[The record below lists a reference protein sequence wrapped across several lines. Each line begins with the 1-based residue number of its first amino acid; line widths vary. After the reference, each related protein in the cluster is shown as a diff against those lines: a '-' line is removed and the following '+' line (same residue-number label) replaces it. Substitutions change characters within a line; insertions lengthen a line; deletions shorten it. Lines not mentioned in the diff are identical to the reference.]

1 MSKSL
6 LLHALRRIRRYLTV
20 EKTKL
25 LAKAFINSQ
34 FSCAMLILMFADKLS
49 IVKIC
54 KVHFRTL
61 QAVYNNDKTHQE
73 LLNFSSNFSVHQRH
87 YLRFLVIEVC
97 KSFMNINLEFMWE
110 FVRKH
115 PVERNLG
122 DIVYLPPVRSS
133 CYGVNTLAF
142 RGSLLWNNLQS
153 DIKQSTNLEEFKL
166 KLSNLGNI
174 HCTCVV
180 YKRYRKTILE

>member
-1 MSKSL
+1 
-6 LLHALRRIRRYLTV
+6 
-20 EKTKL
+20 
-25 LAKAFINSQ
+25 
-34 FSCAMLILMFADKLS
+34 
-49 IVKIC
+49 
-54 KVHFRTL
+54 
-61 QAVYNNDKTHQE
+61 
-73 LLNFSSNFSVHQRH
+73 
-87 YLRFLVIEVC
+87 
-97 KSFMNINLEFMWE
+97 MWK

-115 PVERNLG
+115 PVECNLG
-122 DIVYLPPVRSS
+122 DIVYLPSVRSS

-153 DIKQSTNLEEFKL
+153 DIKLSTNLEEFKL

>member
-1 MSKSL
+1 MSKSW
-6 LLHALRRIRRYLTV
+6 LLHALRRIRKYLTV

-73 LLNFSSNFSVHQRH
+73 LLNFSSDFLFTRGI
-87 YLRFLVIEVC
+87 YLRFLVIEVY

-174 HCTCVV
+174 HCT
-180 YKRYRKTILE
+180 